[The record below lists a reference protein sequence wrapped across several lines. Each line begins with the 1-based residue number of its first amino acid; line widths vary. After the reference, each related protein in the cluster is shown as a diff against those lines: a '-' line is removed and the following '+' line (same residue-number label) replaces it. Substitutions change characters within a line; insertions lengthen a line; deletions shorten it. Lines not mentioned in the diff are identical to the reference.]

1 MNNNIQ
7 SGDSNSNSNFEIKYF
22 DKRVAEE
29 DSPIEV
35 KDEKQNKYERLDA
48 FFEKIFDENS
58 LNVAKQSSKEERD
71 SKALNESSYVYG
83 EIVKKLN

>member
-22 DKRVAEE
+22 DKRVPDE
-29 DSPIEV
+29 DCPIDV
-35 KDEKQNKYERLDA
+35 SDEKQEAYERLDT

-58 LNVAKQSSKEERD
+58 LNVAK
-71 SKALNESSYVYG
+71 V
-83 EIVKKLN
+83 